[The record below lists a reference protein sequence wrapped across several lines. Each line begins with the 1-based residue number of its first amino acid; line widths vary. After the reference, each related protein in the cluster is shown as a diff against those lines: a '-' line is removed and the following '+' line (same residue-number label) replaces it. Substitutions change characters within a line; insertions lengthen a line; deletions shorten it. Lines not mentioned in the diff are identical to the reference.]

1 MIRGFRQRMSD
12 GSEWSRDG
20 GKKDK
25 EPTEN
30 EIVEAQILAE
40 AEAIVELK
48 VVAAKAPYDL
58 HLKFLGKKASDINQ
72 NLKETNEHL
81 SWLSFSVK
89 LALVLIVFQFFL
101 LLIIYVLMLFLY

>member
-1 MIRGFRQRMSD
+1 MRMGLQYHMSD
-12 GSEWSRDG
+12 DEKWSRDG
-20 GKKDK
+20 GKKDE
-25 EPTEN
+25 EPSEN

-48 VVAAKAPYDL
+48 VVDEKAPYDL
-58 HLKFLGKKASDINQ
+58 HLKFLGKKVSDVNQ

-89 LALVLIVFQFFL
+89 LALGLIIFQFFL